1 MSSLDSEAT
10 RSVALLLDALE
21 LLKRSG
27 FDNEDR
33 WKIWCM
39 DWLRTSRNPD
49 ASLDT
54 KVLVAKSSLSRM
66 KAIAKLLGS
75 ISASLESSI
84 NHVAKRS
91 RKIIQTFGFNSL
103 PDDIIARIFELYHE
117 EYRNLVHEGDAKN
130 WGRSFR
136 AANVLTQV
144 SKRFRLVAL
153 HIPALWDCVSGKT
166 RHAEEMIPVLKA
178 RCQNPTIFLDYDFF
192 EDANVMIGAELLRLV
207 QPASQWRGLG
217 ISYGRIDES
226 RKLFEDIHTVSNG
239 RMDNLLDL
247 RIANVRE
254 PSDGDEDDS
263 SSTNLF
269 INDAVI
275 LAEWALPKLKWL
287 TLSNII
293 PTYMDCP
300 NLQECRI
307 ELGTNKAKW
316 DLGSLRKFFDCIPL
330 LESLS
335 FSLSNNIPDRDD
347 ADDQMLELFEP
358 VRLIHLRSL
367 ELFVT
372 GETEGEFLKEVLD
385 LLDLSTVSSLK
396 IALLYDVDNTK
407 DLGECM
413 NDWFFGIR
421 RTNGGGKHVFPNV
434 TDFHLSLR
442 QEYRESMLLYSDMM
456 LSVPQAR
463 NVVLNLPGF
472 SDPSFVLVFKY
483 FKELRSIRLDDC
495 NSFRGWSLASD
506 LERVDQQKLDQ
517 LERRTVYQLS
527 IAFQWTIL
535 IRGVLVVVAHP
546 ILAQY
551 RPNGCFRDSRRP
563 GDIAPPSQN
572 LRSSSEN
579 KVKLCIEKDHYTVPQ
594 APSPSSHS
602 VKRGIH
608 VCVMM

>member
-1 MSSLDSEAT
+1 MSHDSP
-10 RSVALLLDALE
+10 E
-21 LLKRSG
+21 LME
-27 FDNEDR
+27 F
-33 WKIWCM
+33 C
-39 DWLRTSRNPD
+39 RTSRDPD
-49 ASLDT
+49 ASLET

-66 KAIAKLLGS
+66 KSIAKVLAS
-75 ISASLESSI
+75 VSASLESSI
-84 NHVAKRS
+84 SHVAKRS
-91 RKIIQTFGFNSL
+91 RKIIQASGLNTL

-192 EDANVMIGAELLRLV
+192 EDANVLTGADFLRLI
-207 QPASQWRGLG
+207 QPASQWRGLV
-217 ISYGRIDES
+217 ISYGRTDES
-226 RKLFEDIHTVSNG
+226 RKLFEDIHAISNG
-239 RMDNLLDL
+239 RLDNLLDL

-254 PSDGDEDDS
+254 LRDEGEDDG

-275 LAEWALPKLKWL
+275 LAEWALPKLKRL
-287 TLSNII
+287 TLSNVI

-307 ELGTNKAKW
+307 ELGTNEAKW
-316 DLGSLRKFFDCIPL
+316 ELGSLRKFFDCIPL

-335 FSLSNNIPDRDD
+335 FSLSNDIPDRDDSD
-347 ADDQMLELFEP
+347 ADDQMLQLLEP
-358 VRLIHLRSL
+358 VCLSRLRSL

-372 GETEGEFLKEVLD
+372 GETEGEFLKDVLD

-421 RTNGGGKHVFPNV
+421 RTNGGGKRVFPNV

-495 NSFRGWSLASD
+495 NSFRGWYLASD

-517 LERRTVYQLS
+517 LERFEIEGGANLLEQRNRIERCLGS
-527 IAFQWTIL
+527 KL
-535 IRGVLVVVAHP
+535 IWRA
-546 ILAQY
+546 
-551 RPNGCFRDSRRP
+551 
-563 GDIAPPSQN
+563 
-572 LRSSSEN
+572 
-579 KVKLCIEKDHYTVPQ
+579 
-594 APSPSSHS
+594 
-602 VKRGIH
+602 
-608 VCVMM
+608 